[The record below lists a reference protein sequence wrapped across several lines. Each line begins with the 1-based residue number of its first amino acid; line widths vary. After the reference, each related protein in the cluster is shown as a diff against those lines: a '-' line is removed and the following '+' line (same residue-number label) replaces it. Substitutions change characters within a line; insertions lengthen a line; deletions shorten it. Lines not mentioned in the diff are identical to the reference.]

1 MGVMDDPFSIVT
13 DGVQSAVVRVLAFGL
28 AFLMGV
34 SVGLMGLYSTGSVFL
49 FPLSGVLGIAVGLMQ
64 GWGVIGF
71 VMLLACAYMMFFT
84 DKPVSMV
91 MLVTYI
97 IVAIEQTRVWATAYA
112 WSPYPY
118 DYMASLLTFV
128 ILLMPLLLFCLIAFG
143 VSQDPAFR
151 SKRYKRMMRGECPAC
166 GYMIVPSLQAG
177 HDVCPECGSV
187 VPTEMIQKFK
197 QGRLDIPKG
206 VLGKPPKH
214 PRALST
220 LKR

>member
-13 DGVQSAVVRVLAFGL
+13 DGVQSAVLRVLAFGL
-28 AFLMGV
+28 AFLMG
-34 SVGLMGLYSTGSVFL
+34 SLVGIAGTDALGSIFYLPLVAMGGIVMGL
-49 FPLSGVLGIAVGLMQ
+49 AQ
-64 GWGVIGF
+64 CWGVIGL

-84 DKPVSMV
+84 DKPVSLV

-97 IVAIEQTRVWATAYA
+97 VVAIEQTRVWAMAYTL
-112 WSPYPY
+112 SQYPY
-118 DYMASLLTFV
+118 DYIASLVTFV
-128 ILLMPLLLFCLIAFG
+128 ILLTPLLLFCLIAFG

-151 SKRYKRMMRGECPAC
+151 GKRYRRMMRGECPAC

-187 VPTEMIQKFK
+187 VPAVMIKKMK
-197 QGRLDIPKG
+197 QGRLDIPKE

-220 LKR
+220 LKQ